1 MDDFAPFLRF
11 LAWSSSC
18 CWTLIVRWMDGWCV
32 AVAPATP
39 PALSPTRR
47 PYRKCSVVAI
57 YVVWYLVES
66 PWPGTE
72 GQIELMIC
80 GAKCETDSALPLKGN
95 WNPSLHKIVDVFTH
109 TPTHRQEAHSVRVP
123 SWFPF
128 FFFFFFTVIRF
139 THLQRTCELWPKGT
153 ATWNFGAVPLE
164 LHWLL
169 PLYVIVL
176 KKAIIYCSSI
186 IAHLNVISTIILL
199 NFWHPSTKSCDFSFI
214 FRHWVVA

>member
-128 FFFFFFTVIRF
+128 FFFFFHRDSLHSLAKDMWTLAQGNCHLEFWGCAFRTTLTTTTV
-139 THLQRTCELWPKGT
+139 CYSVEKG
-153 ATWNFGAVPLE
+153 NY
-164 LHWLL
+164 LL
-169 PLYVIVL
+169 
-176 KKAIIYCSSI
+176 
-186 IAHLNVISTIILL
+186 
-199 NFWHPSTKSCDFSFI
+199 
-214 FRHWVVA
+214 

>member
-128 FFFFFFTVIRF
+128 FFFFFSPWFAS
-139 THLQRTCELWPKGT
+139 LTCKGHV
-153 ATWNFGAVPLE
+153 NFGPRE
-164 LHWLL
+164 L
-169 PLYVIVL
+169 PPG
-176 KKAIIYCSSI
+176 
-186 IAHLNVISTIILL
+186 ILGL
-199 NFWHPSTKSCDFSFI
+199 CL
-214 FRHWVVA
+214 